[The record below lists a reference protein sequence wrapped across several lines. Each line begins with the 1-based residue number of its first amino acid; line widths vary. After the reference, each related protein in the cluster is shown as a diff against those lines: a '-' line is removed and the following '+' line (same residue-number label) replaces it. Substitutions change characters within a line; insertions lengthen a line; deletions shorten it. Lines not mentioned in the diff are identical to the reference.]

1 LAQGPRPRGSA
12 RPNAELTL
20 SVKDRTFINADGSRN
35 MPDGEIFTSP
45 VEDSVN
51 GWVRFTYPVVV
62 AGREIEGIE
71 LRFEAGQVVQATAAK
86 GQDYLL
92 SALDT
97 DAGARRL
104 GEFAIGTNFGIQEF
118 TKQILFD
125 EKIGGSIHL
134 ALGRGFPEAGGR
146 NESGLHWDMICDM
159 RAGGEI
165 WVDGELFYQ
174 NGQFKI

>member
-1 LAQGPRPRGSA
+1 
-12 RPNAELTL
+12 
-20 SVKDRTFINADGSRN
+20 

-62 AGREIEGIE
+62 SGREIEGIE